1 MPEGKKYLV
10 EYTLAYDHTVRVGV
24 TAFNALDA
32 QRKAEFAFDD
42 GTIWSNT
49 SSMPLFFDDFIEQED
64 KFLVFKATEVSE
76 WPEADISVA
85 SQQELM
91 NVKQERD
98 SQKTV
103 LTATQVALTQ
113 SVQYADT
120 LESVLRRLTEK
131 VDRLNAVQN
140 IVGPASSTDW
150 SDLGQLAIEARSI
163 LNA

>member
-64 KFLVFKATEVSE
+64 NALVFKATEVSE

-98 SQKTV
+98 SQKMA
-103 LTATQVALTQ
+103 LAATQEALTQ
-113 SVQYADT
+113 SMQYADT
-120 LESVLRRLTEK
+120 LEKILVRLTDK
-131 VDRLNAVQN
+131 VECAN
-140 IVGPASSTDW
+140 STQYSGGEVRPEDW
-150 SDLGQLAIEARSI
+150 SQLDLLVTEAQSI
-163 LNA
+163 LKN